1 MDVTDI
7 RQMMDLPPSASGDAI
22 RQIVQVFEDGCRA
35 AAALR
40 RTAEDLSAKEIRSE
54 LDSIELRMM
63 RQIATICER
72 YTRED
77 AAAQPVPTAP
87 PLAVAP
93 VAGYDLLGECLSE
106 LPRH

>member
-7 RQMMDLPPSASGDAI
+7 RQMMELTPTPSGDAI

-40 RTAEDLSAKEIRSE
+40 RTAEDLSANELRSQ
-54 LDSIELRMM
+54 LDGIELRMM
-63 RQIATICER
+63 RQIAMICER
-72 YTRED
+72 YTRDD
-77 AAAQPVPTAP
+77 AASQPVPPP
-87 PLAVAP
+87 PLAVTP
-93 VAGYDLLGECLSE
+93 VGGYDLLGECLSE

>member
-7 RQMMDLPPSASGDAI
+7 RQMMDLPPTASGDAI

-40 RTAEDLSAKEIRSE
+40 RTAEDLSAREIRSE

-72 YTRED
+72 YTRD
-77 AAAQPVPTAP
+77 GDGSQPVPAP
-87 PLAVAP
+87 APLAVSP